1 MIKLLYKRCIME
13 KILVS
18 ACLLGV
24 KCRYDGKTKPVQAVI
39 DLSKKYEL
47 IPVCAEVLGGLPT
60 PRIGA
65 EIVGNKVLRAD
76 GIDVTENYHNGAK
89 RVLEIARENGC
100 KIAILK
106 SKSPSCGKNGV
117 YDGTFTRTL
126 VNKNGILS
134 DLLIKNDILVFDE
147 TETDK
152 I

>member
-1 MIKLLYKRCIME
+1 ME

-18 ACLLGV
+18 ACLLGIP
-24 KCRYDGKTKPVQAVI
+24 CRYDGKSKPVSGVI
-39 DLSKKYEL
+39 ELKNKYEL
-47 IPVCAEVLGGLPT
+47 IPVCAEELGGLPT

-65 EIVGNKVLRAD
+65 EIVGSRVLRAD
-76 GIDVTENYHNGAK
+76 GADVTLEYHKGAEA
-89 RVLEIARENGC
+89 VLEIARENDC

-126 VNKNGILS
+126 INKNGILT
-134 DLLIKNDILVFDE
+134 DLLIKNGIQVLCE
-147 TETDK
+147 TEIEK